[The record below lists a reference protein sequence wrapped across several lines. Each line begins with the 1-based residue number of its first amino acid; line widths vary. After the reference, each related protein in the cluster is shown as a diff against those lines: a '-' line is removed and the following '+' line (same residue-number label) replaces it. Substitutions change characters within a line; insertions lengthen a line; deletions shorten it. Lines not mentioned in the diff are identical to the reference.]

1 MNHLLRVKLE
11 FYNYSYITLR
21 NFFKKALFETWIILF
36 SKTFLITLCMLQWNL
51 DWAKCQG
58 TGEIC
63 SLYVLYRKPRF
74 NEF

>member
-1 MNHLLRVKLE
+1 MNHLLCVKLE

-51 DWAKCQG
+51 D
-58 TGEIC
+58 
-63 SLYVLYRKPRF
+63 
-74 NEF
+74 